1 MKIGSAAFPSPIMPH
16 LFDTA
21 LAYSRR
27 FARKRVTDH
36 GRRRDV
42 DVNADVNVD
51 ADGEGYCV

>member
-1 MKIGSAAFPSPIMPH
+1 MPH
-16 LFDTA
+16 LVDTA